1 MKKDQN
7 VDIKFSGNALKKYSG
22 TVESTASRINTNKRS
37 LPVRIKLDNPNSE
50 LLSGSLLEISI
61 NYNERNSLSILDTS
75 LIMEGNNVYVYKVD
89 KENTVKKVPVEIGL
103 RKKGIV
109 EIKSG
114 LEEGDTV
121 VAEGLKKTR
130 PNGKI
135 KQIIHGNKEKVT
147 SWKKKD
153 KPAKTE
159 TNKSKF
165 DWLTKLNPF
174 KKSDTEKK

>member
-1 MKKDQN
+1 
-7 VDIKFSGNALKKYSG
+7 
-22 TVESTASRINTNKRS
+22 
-37 LPVRIKLDNPNSE
+37 
-50 LLSGSLLEISI
+50 
-61 NYNERNSLSILDTS
+61 
-75 LIMEGNNVYVYKVD
+75 MEGDNVYVYKVD

-114 LEEGDTV
+114 LEDGDTV

-135 KQIIHGNKEKVT
+135 KPIKYGSKQKAS
-147 SWKKKD
+147 SWKKKG

-159 TNKSKF
+159 TKKSKF
-165 DWLTKLNPF
+165 DWLKKLNPF
-174 KKSDTEKK
+174 KKSETEKKK

>member
-1 MKKDQN
+1 MTYNLNIILPEIFLSLSILIILMLGVFIKKSFN
-7 VDIKFSGNALKKYSG
+7 LIFNLTSLILIL
-22 TVESTASRINTNKRS
+22 TVAIILN
-37 LPVRIKLDNPNSE
+37 NPNNE

-75 LIMEGNNVYVYKVD
+75 LIMEGDNVYVYKVD

-109 EIKSG
+109 EITSG
-114 LEEGDTV
+114 LEDGDTV

-135 KQIIHGNKEKVT
+135 KPIKYGSKQNSSG
-147 SWKKKD
+147 WGKKK
-153 KPAKTE
+153 KSTQE
-159 TNKSKF
+159 ENKK
-165 DWLTKLNPF
+165 
-174 KKSDTEKK
+174 